1 MVRHLA
7 HVQANITFELEA
19 YQICGLVPSEVWNL
33 MGIVEELG
41 EQVECLNK
49 DLDLHNKMIV
59 DSERVKDTVMKEA
72 REVSQSLSQAE
83 QIFHMVLLKTTHSNW
98 LDMHTHR
105 DLIGG
110 RERDSGGDTSGLH
123 SDD

>member
-98 LDMHTHR
+98 LDMHTH
-105 DLIGG
+105 
-110 RERDSGGDTSGLH
+110 
-123 SDD
+123 